1 MTSVEGIKSTIR
13 ELGNLSGKSRE
24 LTELATKIKK
34 SQERLRLSVE
44 AAVRVLSSLRAGNSD
59 IRSIMDVALGEKSNQ
74 DQAVQA
80 VLDILNSAPDDAEVD
95 SAISGLKSAIEASDF
110 NTATLPA
117 EQQAALNNTSPDR
130 GQPPS
135 AGPPPAQQVPPPAQQ
150 GPPPA
155 QQDGNDDDDGDV
167 NYMGGYT
174 WRGNSNSKSKS
185 KKKTPT
191 KRKGTRR
198 RTARNGGRKTKK
210 KKK

>member
-1 MTSVEGIKSTIR
+1 MTSVEVESVEGIKSTIR
-13 ELGNLSGKSRE
+13 QLGNLSGKSRE
-24 LTELATKIKK
+24 LTELATKIKN
-34 SQERLRLSVE
+34 SQQRLRLSVE

-59 IRSIMDVALGEKSNQ
+59 IRSIMDVALAEKNNQ

-117 EQQAALNNTSPDR
+117 EQQAALNNTSPNR

-135 AGPPPAQQVPPPAQQ
+135 EGPASAQEGQVQRDNVDNP
-150 GPPPA
+150 
-155 QQDGNDDDDGDV
+155 NDDDT
-167 NYMGGYT
+167 NYIGGYT

-210 KKK
+210 KK

>member
-80 VLDILNSAPDDAEVD
+80 VLDILKSAPDDAEVD

-110 NTATLPA
+110 NTTALPA

-135 AGPPPAQQVPPPAQQ
+135 AGPPPAQQ

-155 QQDGNDDDDGDV
+155 QQDGNDQDEI

-185 KKKTPT
+185 KKKTPS

-210 KKK
+210 KK

>member
-1 MTSVEGIKSTIR
+1 MTSVEVESVEGIKSTIR

-110 NTATLPA
+110 NTAALPA

-135 AGPPPAQQVPPPAQQ
+135 AGPPPAQQ
-150 GPPPA
+150 
-155 QQDGNDDDDGDV
+155 GNVDNEDEI

-210 KKK
+210 KK

>member
-80 VLDILNSAPDDAEVD
+80 VLDILKSAPDDAEVD

-110 NTATLPA
+110 NTTALPA

-135 AGPPPAQQVPPPAQQ
+135 AGPPPAQQ

-155 QQDGNDDDDGDV
+155 QQDGNVGDQDEI

-174 WRGNSNSKSKS
+174 WRGNSNSKSKSKS

-210 KKK
+210 KK

>member
-24 LTELATKIKK
+24 LTELATKIKN
-34 SQERLRLSVE
+34 SQQRLRLSVE

-59 IRSIMDVALGEKSNQ
+59 IESIMNVAQVEKTNQ
-74 DQAVQA
+74 DQAIQA

-95 SAISGLKSAIEASDF
+95 SAISGLKAAIEAS
-110 NTATLPA
+110 NTNITTLPA
-117 EQQAALNNTSPDR
+117 EQQAALNNTSQAR

-135 AGPPPAQQVPPPAQQ
+135 AGPPPAPQEAP
-150 GPPPA
+150 
-155 QQDGNDDDDGDV
+155 QDAPQDANVGDQDEI

-174 WRGNSNSKSKS
+174 WRGNSNSKSKSKS

-210 KKK
+210 K

>member
-110 NTATLPA
+110 NTTALPA

-135 AGPPPAQQVPPPAQQ
+135 AGPPPAQQ

-210 KKK
+210 KK

>member
-110 NTATLPA
+110 NTTALPA

-135 AGPPPAQQVPPPAQQ
+135 AGPPPAQQ

-155 QQDGNDDDDGDV
+155 QQDGNVGDQDEI

-185 KKKTPT
+185 KKKTPS

-210 KKK
+210 KK

>member
-110 NTATLPA
+110 NTTALPA

-135 AGPPPAQQVPPPAQQ
+135 AGPPPAQQ

-155 QQDGNDDDDGDV
+155 QQDGNVGDQDEI

-174 WRGNSNSKSKS
+174 WRGNSNSKSKSKS

-210 KKK
+210 KK

>member
-110 NTATLPA
+110 NTTALPA

-135 AGPPPAQQVPPPAQQ
+135 AGPPPAQQ

-155 QQDGNDDDDGDV
+155 QQDGNVGDQDEI

-210 KKK
+210 KK

>member
-110 NTATLPA
+110 NTTALPA

-135 AGPPPAQQVPPPAQQ
+135 AGPPPAQQ

-185 KKKTPT
+185 KSKKKTPT

-210 KKK
+210 KK

>member
-80 VLDILNSAPDDAEVD
+80 VLDILKSAPDDAEVD

-110 NTATLPA
+110 NTAALPA

-135 AGPPPAQQVPPPAQQ
+135 AGPPPAQQ

-185 KKKTPT
+185 KSKKKTPT

-210 KKK
+210 KK